1 MIVVLSYSTS
11 WCQNN
16 VIPST
21 GELSDSLVLVPIEA
35 IKIANSKMIEL
46 KYQKEINDSLRSIIS
61 NDSAIIS
68 EYKELTNKKDRTIN
82 KVKKQRNS
90 IVFGSAILI
99 LLALFL

>member
-1 MIVVLSYSTS
+1 
-11 WCQNN
+11 
-16 VIPST
+16 
-21 GELSDSLVLVPIEA
+21 
-35 IKIANSKMIEL
+35 MIEL

-68 EYKELTNKKDRTIN
+68 EYKELTNKKDRTIK

-90 IVFGSAILI
+90 IVFGSAVLI

>member
-68 EYKELTNKKDRTIN
+68 EYKELTNKKDRTIK

>member
-21 GELSDSLVLVPIEA
+21 GELSDSLVLIPIEA

-68 EYKELTNKKDRTIN
+68 EYKELTNKKDRTIK

>member
-68 EYKELTNKKDRTIN
+68 KYKELTNKKDRTIN
-82 KVKKQRNS
+82 KIKKQRNS